1 MAIDSSNGDKFC
13 GGGNIVMKERLKKL
27 FPASIQY
34 PLKYIYGAIPPRFR
48 YGKVFWDTYNF
59 LKISQWWSR
68 ERLEEYQMQQISKL
82 LNHAYENVPYYRK
95 VFDERE
101 LKPGDIQNFD
111 ELKKLPYLTKEII
124 QKNLPDLVARNYAKS
139 KLQYVTTGGSTGIPL
154 GFYHE
159 KGVSAAK
166 EQAFMFTQWNRVG
179 FKIGDRCVTLRG
191 NVVRSASKGKFW
203 EYDPINKNLILSSYH
218 MTDETLPKY
227 IAKIREFRLAFIQAY
242 PSAITILARFMRKNN
257 VKPFFSIKAI
267 LCGSEN
273 LYPWQRELLEEVFQC
288 RVYSWYGHSE
298 QAILAGECEKS
309 TCYHI
314 FPEYGFVELIDKEAE
329 LLTKDK
335 EYKLGEI
342 VATGLNNY
350 VCPFIRYQTMD
361 LAVPTSI
368 KWCECGRNYPLIKT
382 VEGRLQEL
390 VVTEDGRVI
399 TLTALIFAQH
409 FEAFSKVK
417 EMQLV
422 QEKEGEITVKVVK
435 SSQYSA
441 NDEKEILSKMQ
452 RAVGSGLDVNFEYVD
467 HIPRTKTGKF
477 RFLIQK
483 LPIKFGDD

>member
-1 MAIDSSNGDKFC
+1 MNTKTLI
-13 GGGNIVMKERLKKL
+13 KKL
-27 FPASIQY
+27 PY
-34 PLKYIYGAIPPRFR
+34 PIKQGIKYIYGAIPARFR
-48 YGKVFWDTYNF
+48 YSKVFWDTYNF
-59 LKISQWWSR
+59 LQESQWWSR
-68 ERLEEYQMQQISKL
+68 EKLEEYQMQQLRKL
-82 LNHAYENVPYYRK
+82 LDHAYENVPYYGR
-95 VFDERE
+95 VFDERG
-101 LKPGDIQNFD
+101 LKPKDIQDFD
-111 ELKKLPYLTKEII
+111 DLRKLPCLTKEII
-124 QKNLPDLVARNYAKS
+124 QENLSDMVARNYPES
-139 KLQYVTTGGSTGIPL
+139 KLQYCTTGGSTGISL

-191 NVVRSASKGKFW
+191 NVVQSASKGKFW

-227 IAKIREFRLAFIQAY
+227 IAKIREFRPAFIQAY

-257 VKPFFSIKAI
+257 VKPFFSVKAI

-273 LYPWQRELLEEVFQC
+273 LYPWQRKLLEGVFRC

-298 QAILAGECEKS
+298 QAVLAGECEKS

-329 LLTKDK
+329 LLTK
-335 EYKLGEI
+335 ENKLGEI
-342 VATGLNNY
+342 VATGFNNY
-350 VCPFIRYQTMD
+350 VCPFIRYRTMD

-368 KWCECGRNYPLIKT
+368 KCECGRNYPLIEK

-390 VVTEDGRVI
+390 VVTEDGRAI

-435 SSQYSA
+435 SLQYSA
-441 NDEKEILSKMQ
+441 NDENEILSKMQ
-452 RAVGSGLDVNFEYVD
+452 RAVGSGLDVSFDYVNY
-467 HIPRTKTGKF
+467 IPRTQSGKY

-483 LPIKFGDD
+483 LPIEFGD